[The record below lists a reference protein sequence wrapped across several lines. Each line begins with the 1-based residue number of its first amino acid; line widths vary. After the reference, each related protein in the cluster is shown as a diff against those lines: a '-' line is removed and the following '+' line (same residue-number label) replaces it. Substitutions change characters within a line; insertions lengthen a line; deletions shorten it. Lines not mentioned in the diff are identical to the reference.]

1 MVKVEFTGSV
11 EEVSKEILDFVRG
24 NYINLAEN
32 IALPKS
38 DTEKAISK
46 AIDNARAVEKPNSK
60 VEETKEVAK
69 KVEEAPAQ
77 KLPIVPAKKEEAPV
91 AVATPLPTKTAEYTA
106 DDLQRIAAAWIAKD
120 IENNRKTMK
129 DLLGKFG
136 VKAITVLPQESYG
149 AFVQELKNLGVD
161 I

>member
-11 EEVSKEILDFVRG
+11 EEVKKEIRDFIEA
-24 NYINLAEN
+24 NC
-32 IALPKS
+32 
-38 DTEKAISK
+38 TEVIISTQKAIGEALVNAKSK
-46 AIDNARAVEKPNSK
+46 SEEKKESVKK
-60 VEETKEVAK
+60 VEET
-69 KVEEAPAQ
+69 PNQ
-77 KLPIVPAKKEEAPV
+77 KLPIASAKKEEAPV

-106 DDLQRIAAAWIAKD
+106 DDLQRIAAAWVAKD
-120 IENNRKTMK
+120 IENNRKAMK

>member
-11 EEVSKEILDFVRG
+11 EEVKKEIREFIEA
-24 NYINLAEN
+24 NC
-32 IALPKS
+32 
-38 DTEKAISK
+38 TEVIISTQKAIGE
-46 AIDNARAVEKPNSK
+46 ALDNAKSKTEEK
-60 VEETKEVAK
+60 KESIK
-69 KVEEAPAQ
+69 KVEDVPTQ
-77 KLPIVPAKKEEAPV
+77 KLPIAPAKKEEAPV

-106 DDLQRIAAAWIAKD
+106 DDLQKIAAAWVEKD
-120 IENNRKTMK
+120 AVNNRKAIK
-129 DLLGKFG
+129 DLLAKFG

>member
-11 EEVSKEILDFVRG
+11 EEVKKEIREFIEA
-24 NYINLAEN
+24 NC
-32 IALPKS
+32 
-38 DTEKAISK
+38 TEVIISTQKAIGEALDNTKSK
-46 AIDNARAVEKPNSK
+46 TEEK
-60 VEETKEVAK
+60 KESAK

-77 KLPIVPAKKEEAPV
+77 KLPIAPAKKEEAPV

-106 DDLQRIAAAWIAKD
+106 DDLQRIAAAWVAKD
-120 IENNRKTMK
+120 IENNRKAMK

>member
-11 EEVSKEILDFVRG
+11 EEVKKEIREFIEV
-24 NYINLAEN
+24 NCSEVIN
-32 IALPKS
+32 S
-38 DTEKAISK
+38 TEKAINK
-46 AIDNARAVEKPNSK
+46 ALEKANSN
-60 VEETKEVAK
+60 VEEKKEEVVK

-77 KLPIVPAKKEEAPV
+77 KLPIAPTKKEEVPV

-106 DDLQRIAAAWIAKD
+106 DDLQKIAAAWVAKD
-120 IENNRKTMK
+120 IENNRKAMK
-129 DLLGKFG
+129 ELLAKFG

-149 AFVQELKNLGVD
+149 SFVQELKNLGVD

>member
-11 EEVSKEILDFVRG
+11 EEVKKEIREFIEA
-24 NYINLAEN
+24 NC
-32 IALPKS
+32 
-38 DTEKAISK
+38 TEVLISTHKAIGEALVNAKSK
-46 AIDNARAVEKPNSK
+46 TEEK
-60 VEETKEVAK
+60 KESVK
-69 KVEEAPAQ
+69 KIEDAPTQ
-77 KLPIVPAKKEEAPV
+77 KLPLAPAKKEEAPV

-106 DDLQRIAAAWIAKD
+106 DDLQKIAAAWVEKD
-120 IENNRKTMK
+120 AVNNRKAIK
-129 DLLGKFG
+129 DLLAKFG

>member
-11 EEVSKEILDFVRG
+11 EEVKKEIREFIEA
-24 NYINLAEN
+24 NC
-32 IALPKS
+32 
-38 DTEKAISK
+38 TEVLISTQKAIGE
-46 AIDNARAVEKPNSK
+46 ALDNAKSKTEVEKES
-60 VEETKEVAK
+60 VK
-69 KVEEAPAQ
+69 KIEDAPTQ
-77 KLPIVPAKKEEAPV
+77 KLPIAPAKKEEAPV

-106 DDLQRIAAAWIAKD
+106 DDLQRIAAAWVAKD
-120 IENNRKTMK
+120 IENNRKAMK

>member
-11 EEVSKEILDFVRG
+11 EEVKKEIREFIEA
-24 NYINLAEN
+24 NC
-32 IALPKS
+32 
-38 DTEKAISK
+38 TEVLISTQKAIGE
-46 AIDNARAVEKPNSK
+46 ALDNAKSKTEEKKEAVKN
-60 VEETKEVAK
+60 
-69 KVEEAPAQ
+69 VEEAPAQ
-77 KLPIVPAKKEEAPV
+77 KLPIAPATKEEAPV

-106 DDLQRIAAAWIAKD
+106 DDLQRIAATWVEKD
-120 IENNRKTMK
+120 AENNRKTMR

>member
-38 DTEKAISK
+38 DTQKAIGE
-46 AIDNARAVEKPNSK
+46 AIDNA
-60 VEETKEVAK
+60 TAK
-69 KVEEAPAQ
+69 KVEKKESVEKVEDAPAQ
-77 KLPIVPAKKEEAPV
+77 KLPIAPAKKEEAPV

-106 DDLQRIAAAWIAKD
+106 DDLQRIAAAWVAKD
-120 IENNRKTMK
+120 IENNRKAMK

>member
-38 DTEKAISK
+38 DTEKAIK
-46 AIDNARAVEKPNSK
+46 RAIDNAS
-60 VEETKEVAK
+60 AK
-69 KVEEAPAQ
+69 KEAVKNVEEAPAQ
-77 KLPIVPAKKEEAPV
+77 KLPIAPAKKEEAHV

>member
-11 EEVSKEILDFVRG
+11 EEVKKEIREFIEA
-24 NYINLAEN
+24 NC
-32 IALPKS
+32 
-38 DTEKAISK
+38 TEVIISTQKAIGEALDNTKSK
-46 AIDNARAVEKPNSK
+46 T
-60 VEETKEVAK
+60 EESKEVAK
-69 KVEEAPAQ
+69 KVEDAPTQ
-77 KLPIVPAKKEEAPV
+77 KLPIASAKKEEAPV

-106 DDLQRIAAAWIAKD
+106 DDLQRIAAAWVAKD
-120 IENNRKTMK
+120 IENNRKAMK
-129 DLLGKFG
+129 DLLAKFG

>member
-11 EEVSKEILDFVRG
+11 EEVKKEIREFIEA
-24 NYINLAEN
+24 NC
-32 IALPKS
+32 
-38 DTEKAISK
+38 TEVIKNTRKAIGE
-46 AIDNARAVEKPNSK
+46 ALDNAKSKTEEKK
-60 VEETKEVAK
+60 EEVK
-69 KVEEAPAQ
+69 KVEEAPSQ
-77 KLPIVPAKKEEAPV
+77 KLPTSPAKKEEAPV
-91 AVATPLPTKTAEYTA
+91 AVTTPLPTKTAEYTA
-106 DDLQRIAAAWIAKD
+106 DDLQRIAAAWVAKD
-120 IENNRKTMK
+120 IENNRKAMK

>member
-24 NYINLAEN
+24 NYINLSEN

-46 AIDNARAVEKPNSK
+46 AIEKATTK
-60 VEETKEVAK
+60 VEEKKESVK
-69 KVEEAPAQ
+69 KVEDAPTQ
-77 KLPIVPAKKEEAPV
+77 KLPIAPAKKEEAPV

-106 DDLQRIAAAWIAKD
+106 DDLQRIAATWVEKD
-120 IENNRKTMK
+120 AENNRKAMK

>member
-11 EEVSKEILDFVRG
+11 EEVKKEIREFIEANCTEVIINTRKAVGEALDK
-24 NYINLAEN
+24 A
-32 IALPKS
+32 KS
-38 DTEKAISK
+38 KTEEKK
-46 AIDNARAVEKPNSK
+46 EAVKN
-60 VEETKEVAK
+60 
-69 KVEEAPAQ
+69 VEEAPAQ
-77 KLPIVPAKKEEAPV
+77 KLPIAPAKKEEAPV

>member
-11 EEVSKEILDFVRG
+11 EEVKKEINDFIEGFVG
-24 NYINLAEN
+24 VDSITTMVKNSVGKKN
-32 IALPKS
+32 
-38 DTEKAISK
+38 DTEK
-46 AIDNARAVEKPNSK
+46 K
-60 VEETKEVAK
+60 VEET
-69 KVEEAPAQ
+69 PTQ
-77 KLPIVPAKKEEAPV
+77 KLPIASAKKEEAPV

-106 DDLQRIAAAWIAKD
+106 DDLQRIAAAWVAKD

-129 DLLGKFG
+129 ELLAKFG

-149 AFVQELKNLGVD
+149 AFVQELKILGVD